1 MVDTAQKSR
10 LPAREAIRALEAL
23 DFSDL
28 RDAEIASA
36 EKAIAALLDLIDEA
50 SRTMTDIPQGITKM
64 LEFAIDW
71 ESEPGETI
79 RKALAQRTKLRAE
92 GTGHRE
98 RVPWYTAGFE

>member
-1 MVDTAQKSR
+1 MVDTAQEAVS
-10 LPAREAIRALEAL
+10 LARETIRNLEAL

-28 RDAEIASA
+28 RDAAIASA
-36 EKAIAALLDLIDEA
+36 KNALAAMLDLINEA
-50 SRTMTDIPQGITKM
+50 SRFPQGIPEM

>member
-1 MVDTAQKSR
+1 MVDTAQEAVS
-10 LPAREAIRALEAL
+10 LARETIRALEAL

-28 RDAEIASA
+28 RDA
-36 EKAIAALLDLIDEA
+36 AIARATEALAVLLDLIDEA
-50 SRTMTDIPQGITKM
+50 SRTLTDIPQDILKM

-98 RVPWYTAGFE
+98 LVPWYTAGFE